1 MGGCDVVLFG
11 QVGIAGGVTGWRWLG
26 PGGSVGGL
34 LAGLG
39 LIGRLGL
46 LRGDGSGWGCLI
58 EWAGLREVGGLGDG
72 WVCWFT
78 LGAGQEVCK

>member
-46 LRGDGSGWGCLI
+46 FEG
-58 EWAGLREVGGLGDG
+58 
-72 WVCWFT
+72 
-78 LGAGQEVCK
+78 